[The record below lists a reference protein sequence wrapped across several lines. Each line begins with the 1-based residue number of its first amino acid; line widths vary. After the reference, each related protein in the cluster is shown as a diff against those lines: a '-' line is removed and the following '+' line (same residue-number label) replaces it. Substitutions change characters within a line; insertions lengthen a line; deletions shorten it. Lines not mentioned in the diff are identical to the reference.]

1 MSNNE
6 TVEKIAQYFHEA
18 YGEGAEFKKDQLESI
33 VSVINN
39 CLTLVVQKTG
49 WGKSLVYFLAARY
62 FRDLGYGPSIIV
74 SPLLSLMRN
83 QQEASNKFGLR
94 CVSLNSDNR
103 KDDYP
108 EMVNL
113 ILSRKADIIFT
124 TPEFL
129 NKPDIRELI
138 IGNIN
143 QQAMLV
149 IDEAHCISEWGHDFR
164 PDYARIKN
172 FVSASLEKCR
182 LHILATT
189 ATANNVVI
197 KDLQDQFSSV
207 GEEMKVIRGELIR
220 DALYLE
226 VVKNLSFPG
235 KFVWI
240 RRFLAEHKG
249 SGIIYT
255 LSIRDGEILV
265 RYLQLHNIKAE
276 IYHSRVPDRKQLESD
291 FYDNTV
297 PVLVAT
303 SALGMGYDKPDISFV
318 IHLQPSL
325 NMLEYYQ
332 QIGRAGRGINKA
344 WIYLL
349 SGDDDNRLAG
359 YFVDHS
365 FPEPWILKKIL
376 RYTEEHPLARM
387 SDYLKN
393 FNLKK
398 SSLEAVLKHLVSRG
412 FLSKEK
418 SYYVKTERDDNLDDY
433 IAEKSRIIDLKRK
446 QYDRMKDFINYDGC
460 LMSFISAELDDPFV
474 RNCGRCSWCRNTH
487 TSIVPSPEEIRE
499 AADYINYP
507 YLVDPA
513 SNLIKPREKLPSLRS
528 ISQQYD
534 FLNNEGYFLAKYQV
548 GLGELVKRD
557 KYFAGEFSEQLVSA
571 LGDMIK
577 FLIREQA
584 VVSENVV
591 VTYVPSLKRPSLVRD
606 LAEKLSKILNIP
618 CVATLK
624 KIQDNQ
630 EQKSMLNSEQQFQN
644 VSSAF
649 AVSPSCIDQ
658 IRDKNIYLID
668 DMVDFRWTFTWCGIL
683 LHSQGGVK
691 SVTPFALA
699 DTSSE

>member
-220 DALYLE
+220 DSLYLE

-255 LSIRDGEILV
+255 LSIREGGNSGQI
-265 RYLQLHNIKAE
+265 
-276 IYHSRVPDRKQLESD
+276 S
-291 FYDNTV
+291 
-297 PVLVAT
+297 AT
-303 SALGMGYDKPDISFV
+303 S
-318 IHLQPSL
+318 
-325 NMLEYYQ
+325 
-332 QIGRAGRGINKA
+332 
-344 WIYLL
+344 
-349 SGDDDNRLAG
+349 
-359 YFVDHS
+359 
-365 FPEPWILKKIL
+365 
-376 RYTEEHPLARM
+376 
-387 SDYLKN
+387 
-393 FNLKK
+393 
-398 SSLEAVLKHLVSRG
+398 
-412 FLSKEK
+412 
-418 SYYVKTERDDNLDDY
+418 
-433 IAEKSRIIDLKRK
+433 
-446 QYDRMKDFINYDGC
+446 
-460 LMSFISAELDDPFV
+460 
-474 RNCGRCSWCRNTH
+474 
-487 TSIVPSPEEIRE
+487 
-499 AADYINYP
+499 
-507 YLVDPA
+507 
-513 SNLIKPREKLPSLRS
+513 
-528 ISQQYD
+528 
-534 FLNNEGYFLAKYQV
+534 
-548 GLGELVKRD
+548 
-557 KYFAGEFSEQLVSA
+557 
-571 LGDMIK
+571 
-577 FLIREQA
+577 
-584 VVSENVV
+584 
-591 VTYVPSLKRPSLVRD
+591 
-606 LAEKLSKILNIP
+606 
-618 CVATLK
+618 
-624 KIQDNQ
+624 
-630 EQKSMLNSEQQFQN
+630 
-644 VSSAF
+644 
-649 AVSPSCIDQ
+649 
-658 IRDKNIYLID
+658 
-668 DMVDFRWTFTWCGIL
+668 
-683 LHSQGGVK
+683 
-691 SVTPFALA
+691 
-699 DTSSE
+699 